1 MVHSPPLFPCPF
13 FRHLIFCRCTE
24 RSKQTSICPTNTV
37 HLPQLFIAFL
47 RRMGQQSVQRQSSDF
62 TYELRDEDQAE
73 AYIVVAVVRAV
84 AVTISRTA
92 VLPIVVPATAAQHT
106 VRPYD

>member
-1 MVHSPPLFPCPF
+1 MHRAFETEI
-13 FRHLIFCRCTE
+13 HLPYQHCAFSTAICRCLQRT
-24 RSKQTSICPTNTV
+24 
-37 HLPQLFIAFL
+37 
-47 RRMGQQSVQRQSSDF
+47 GQQSVQRQSSDF

-106 VRPYD
+106 VRPCD